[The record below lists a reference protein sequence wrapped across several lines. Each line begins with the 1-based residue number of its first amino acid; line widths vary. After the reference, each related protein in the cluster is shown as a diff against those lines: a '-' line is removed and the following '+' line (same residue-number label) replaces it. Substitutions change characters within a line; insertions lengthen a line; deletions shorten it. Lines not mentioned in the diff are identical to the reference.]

1 VLDYLEAIG
10 VEHIDHLVATHAH
23 ADHIGGHAEVIEQF
37 ETEHDGIG
45 FVYDSG
51 VSHTTQTYED

>member
-1 VLDYLEAIG
+1 MVVDYLGAIG
-10 VEHIDHLVATHAH
+10 AEHTDRVVAVHAH
-23 ADHIGGHAEVIEQF
+23 THDRHVEVIEQF

-51 VSHTTQTYED
+51 V